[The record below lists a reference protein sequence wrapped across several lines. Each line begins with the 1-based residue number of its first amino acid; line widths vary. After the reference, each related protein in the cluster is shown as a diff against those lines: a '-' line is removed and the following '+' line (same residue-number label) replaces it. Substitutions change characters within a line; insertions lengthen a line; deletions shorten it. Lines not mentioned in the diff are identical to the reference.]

1 MNNKHKRILVVGA
14 GFSGSVI
21 ARELAN
27 NGYPVHVI
35 DKRDHTGG
43 NAWDSTN
50 VHGIRVHRYGP
61 HLFHTNN
68 AKVFHWL
75 SRYTEWIPYR
85 HRVKAMLSD
94 GRLVTLPVNRE
105 TSEVVGQENLIET
118 FVRPYSEKMWAM
130 PLERLD
136 PKVFNRVPF
145 RDDLNEFYFPDDRYQ
160 FMPRNGYSSLFENI
174 LNHPGIRV
182 SLGTPFEKPMEKD
195 YLHVFNSMPI
205 DQYFDY
211 CHGDLPYRSLR
222 FHHVDL
228 PLPRIFDVA
237 VVNFTHRG
245 PYTRVVEWKNIPG
258 HGVNESF
265 TALTYEEPCDYRD
278 NGMERFYPVKDLDG
292 ENRRLYNRYRDMVG
306 PNMTFVGR
314 LGMYAYLD
322 MHQCVSSS
330 LKTVEDFIHTRLQN
344 EKKDTL
350 RDNAAIQ

>member
-1 MNNKHKRILVVGA
+1 MSPSTRKVLVVGA
-14 GFSGSVI
+14 GFSGAVI
-21 ARELAN
+21 ARVLAES
-27 NGYPVHVI
+27 GFSIDIV
-35 DKRDHTGG
+35 DKRGHIGG
-43 NAWDSTN
+43 NAWDYLN
-50 VHGIRVHRYGP
+50 DHGIRIHKYGP

-68 AKVFHWL
+68 SKVFEWL
-75 SRYTEWIPYR
+75 SRFTDWVPYK

-105 TSEVVGQENLIET
+105 TSAIVGRENLIET
-118 FVRPYSEKMWAM
+118 FERPYSEKMWGM

-145 RDDLNEFYFPDDRYQ
+145 RDDLNEYYFPDDEYQ
-160 FMPRNGYSSLFENI
+160 FMPENGYASLFVNI

-182 SLGTPFEKPMEKD
+182 YLETSFDKSMEKD

-211 CHGDLPYRSLR
+211 CHGDLPYRSIR

-228 PLPRIFDVA
+228 PLPRVFDV
-237 VVNFTHRG
+237 VQVNFTHRER
-245 PYTRVVEWKNIPG
+245 YTRVIEWKNIPG

-265 TALTYEEPCDYRD
+265 TSLTYEEPCDYR
-278 NGMERFYPVKDLDG
+278 NNALERFYPVKDVDG
-292 ENRRLYNRYRDMVG
+292 ENRRLYNLYRDMVG

-322 MHQCVSSS
+322 MHQCVSSA
-330 LKTVEDFIHTRLQN
+330 LKVSEDY
-344 EKKDTL
+344 
-350 RDNAAIQ
+350 IQTCLKRWQIGQSVS